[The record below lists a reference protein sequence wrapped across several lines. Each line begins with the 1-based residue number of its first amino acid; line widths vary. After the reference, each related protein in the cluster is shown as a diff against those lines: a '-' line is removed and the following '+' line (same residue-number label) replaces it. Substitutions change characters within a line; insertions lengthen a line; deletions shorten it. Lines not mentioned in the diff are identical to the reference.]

1 MSQNERLE
9 NDSENL
15 IGDFIAESLEQVI
28 NSAID
33 EIVMKIKS
41 EIRKSLI
48 QS

>member
-1 MSQNERLE
+1 MTQDERI
-9 NDSENL
+9 NDDSENL
-15 IGDFIAESLEQVI
+15 ISDLLAESLEHVI

>member
-33 EIVMKIKS
+33 EIAMKIKS